1 MMLLYRI
8 YQLCIA
14 LPILLV
20 CTMLTAIVTII
31 GSWIGNAHFWGYYP
45 GKIWSIII
53 CRVLFIPVVVRGHE
67 NVDKKTSYVFVANHQ
82 GAFDIFL
89 IYGFLGRN
97 FKWMMKKSLRK
108 IFLVGKACESARH
121 IFVDKSGPKKIQE
134 TYAKAR
140 EILKEGTSLVVF
152 PEGARSFTGHMG
164 VFKKGAFQL
173 ADELQLSV
181 VPVTINGSFDILPR
195 TKGFGFVRRSKL
207 TLTIHHPILPKGKGP
222 ENIKETMEEAYQAVM
237 AGLPPER
244 HRSRRQQHRLS
255 AVYPYR
261 YHDNVKDHIKYGR
274 KDQKIQRDPG
284 FSQCIKH
291 SRKYIIH
298 KQKRQPQEIDPQIL

>member
-1 MMLLYRI
+1 MIRIITFLY
-8 YQLCIA
+8 QWLIA
-14 LPILLV
+14 MPILLIL
-20 CTMLTAIVTII
+20 TILTALTTLI
-31 GSWIGNAHFWGYYP
+31 GCRLGNGNFWGYYP
-45 GKIWSIII
+45 AHIWS
-53 CRVLFIPVVVRGHE
+53 RLFCILSLVKIEVRGRE
-67 NVDKKTSYVFVANHQ
+67 NIDKNTSYVFVSNHQ
-82 GAFDIFL
+82 GAYDIFL
-89 IYGFLGRN
+89 IYGYLNHN

-173 ADELQLSV
+173 ADELQLPV

-244 HRSRRQQHRLS
+244 QGF
-255 AVYPYR
+255 
-261 YHDNVKDHIKYGR
+261 IKNE
-274 KDQKIQRDPG
+274 DQ
-284 FSQCIKH
+284 
-291 SRKYIIH
+291 
-298 KQKRQPQEIDPQIL
+298 

>member
-1 MMLLYRI
+1 MDD
-8 YQLCIA
+8 
-14 LPILLV
+14 
-20 CTMLTAIVTII
+20 
-31 GSWIGNAHFWGYYP
+31 
-45 GKIWSIII
+45 
-53 CRVLFIPVVVRGHE
+53 E
-67 NVDKKTSYVFVANHQ
+67 
-82 GAFDIFL
+82 
-89 IYGFLGRN
+89 
-97 FKWMMKKSLRK
+97 KSLRK

-173 ADELQLSV
+173 ADELQLPV
-181 VPVTINGSFDILPR
+181 VPVTIDGSFDILPR
-195 TKGFGFVRRSKL
+195 TKGFGFVKRNKL

-244 HRSRRQQHRLS
+244 QGF
-255 AVYPYR
+255 
-261 YHDNVKDHIKYGR
+261 IKNE
-274 KDQKIQRDPG
+274 DQ
-284 FSQCIKH
+284 
-291 SRKYIIH
+291 
-298 KQKRQPQEIDPQIL
+298 